1 MATSPAEG
9 PLIVQSDHTLL
20 LEVVHPRAEEARE
33 AILPFADLLK
43 SPEHVHTY
51 RVSPLSL
58 WNASASGLE
67 ADEVLERMD

>member
-1 MATSPAEG
+1 MAG
-9 PLIVQSDHTLL
+9 PRDKPLVVQSDHTLL
-20 LEVVHPRAEEARE
+20 LEVDHSLAEEARE

-51 RVSPLSL
+51 RITNLSL

-67 ADEVLERMD
+67 ADEIL